1 MRPYRPQSS
10 TPVTRLSGSVG
21 RGSGRVIVESTVG
34 QLTDMEEKTPPA
46 GSLRDRMSD
55 FGFEVKKPQGS
66 SKSRPGGVLP
76 KPEKNS

>member
-1 MRPYRPQSS
+1 MRPYRPLSS
-10 TPVTRLSGSVG
+10 IPPTRLYGSAR
-21 RGSGRVIVESTVG
+21 RGSGRLVVESMVG
-34 QLTDMEEKTPPA
+34 KLTSMDEKTPPA

-66 SKSRPGGVLP
+66 LKSQTDGTLP

>member
-1 MRPYRPQSS
+1 M
-10 TPVTRLSGSVG
+10 V
-21 RGSGRVIVESTVG
+21 VESTVR
-34 QLTDMEEKTPPA
+34 QLSSMDEKTPPA

-66 SKSRPGGVLP
+66 SKSPMDGTLP

>member
-1 MRPYRPQSS
+1 M
-10 TPVTRLSGSVG
+10 V
-21 RGSGRVIVESTVG
+21 VESTVG
-34 QLTDMEEKTPPA
+34 KLTSMDEKTP

-66 SKSRPGGVLP
+66 SKSQTDGTLP

>member
-1 MRPYRPQSS
+1 M
-10 TPVTRLSGSVG
+10 
-21 RGSGRVIVESTVG
+21 IVESTVG
-34 QLTDMEEKTPPA
+34 QLTDMEEKTPPT

-66 SKSRPGGVLP
+66 SKSPMDGMLP

>member
-1 MRPYRPQSS
+1 M
-10 TPVTRLSGSVG
+10 V
-21 RGSGRVIVESTVG
+21 VEGTVG
-34 QLTDMEEKTPPA
+34 QLINMDEKTPPA

-55 FGFEVKKPQGS
+55 FGFEVKKPLGS

>member
-10 TPVTRLSGSVG
+10 TLPIRLSESAGT
-21 RGSGRVIVESTVG
+21 GSGKMVVEGTVG
-34 QLTDMEEKTPPA
+34 QLINMDEKTPPA

-55 FGFEVKKPQGS
+55 FGFEVKKPLGS

>member
-1 MRPYRPQSS
+1 M
-10 TPVTRLSGSVG
+10 V
-21 RGSGRVIVESTVG
+21 VEGTVG

-55 FGFEVKKPQGS
+55 FGFEVKKPLGS
-66 SKSRPGGVLP
+66 SKSQTDGTLP

>member
-1 MRPYRPQSS
+1 
-10 TPVTRLSGSVG
+10 
-21 RGSGRVIVESTVG
+21 
-34 QLTDMEEKTPPA
+34 MEEKTPPA

>member
-1 MRPYRPQSS
+1 MRLYRPQSS
-10 TPVTRLSGSVG
+10 ILVIRLSESVG
-21 RGSGRVIVESTVG
+21 EESGKMVVEGTVG

-55 FGFEVKKPQGS
+55 FGFEVKKPLGS

>member
-1 MRPYRPQSS
+1 MRHYRPQSS
-10 TPVTRLSGSVG
+10 TLEIRLSGSVG
-21 RGSGRVIVESTVG
+21 VGSGRVVVESTVG
-34 QLTDMEEKTPPA
+34 KLTSMEEKPP

-66 SKSRPGGVLP
+66 LKSRTDGTLP

>member
-1 MRPYRPQSS
+1 
-10 TPVTRLSGSVG
+10 VV
-21 RGSGRVIVESTVG
+21 VESTVG
-34 QLTDMEEKTPPA
+34 KLTSMDEKTPPA

-66 SKSRPGGVLP
+66 LKSQTDGTLP